1 MSMVPTRPDEV
12 GEELGRIQ
20 ELLAEAQEAD
30 LSDWEQDFLESLEER
45 IDEWGERT
53 FISIKQ
59 WEVIERIEEKLN
71 RLL

>member
-1 MSMVPTRPDEV
+1 MAMVPTRPDEV
-12 GEELGRIQ
+12 GEELGRVQ
-20 ELLAEAQEAD
+20 ELLADAEHAD

>member
-1 MSMVPTRPDEV
+1 MAMVPTRPDEV

-20 ELLAEAQEAD
+20 ELLADAEHAD
-30 LSDWEQDFLESLEER
+30 LSAWEQGFLESLEER
-45 IDEWGERT
+45 IGEWGKRT